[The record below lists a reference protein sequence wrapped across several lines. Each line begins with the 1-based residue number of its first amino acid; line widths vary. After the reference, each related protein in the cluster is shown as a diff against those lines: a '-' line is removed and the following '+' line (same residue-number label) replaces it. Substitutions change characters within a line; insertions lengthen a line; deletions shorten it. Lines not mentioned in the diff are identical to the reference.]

1 MEKAGKAGLLLL
13 QEILS
18 VLAVEEAHNLRAIVS
33 PYFLLS
39 SVSSSSLVVGA
50 EHTGIEDG
58 WIMMGW
64 MTGGYS

>member
-18 VLAVEEAHNLRAIVS
+18 ALAVEEAHNLRAIVS

-39 SVSSSSLVVGA
+39 SVSSSLVVGA
-50 EHTGIEDG
+50 EHTRIEDG